1 MKKFS
6 KEQIAVI
13 AVSVV
18 AIILLAFQII
28 TLDSSV
34 NDEHL
39 KTKYKSSIDSV
50 IQADTLMKNISKAVN
65 LSSRDI
71 FNLKSVKL
79 KKQVQETESDTVKT
93 VRVKTKWVN
102 SSDLELYGKD
112 KVSYSFYF
120 NGKARFTINGK
131 TQEVKV
137 GDIINVGRAVSIE
150 VAEGTNEPTGNTKT
164 GREYSNK
171 ILVITERAVYVDS
184 DDKKRVIRYKP
195 NADATFFDRGL
206 MNTSPV
212 DEKGSTTEPTD
223 TPGRRPRGGT
233 RP

>member
-1 MKKFS
+1 MKKYS

-13 AVSVV
+13 AVSIV
-18 AIILLAFQII
+18 AIILLALQII

-34 NDEHL
+34 NDEDL

-50 IQADTLMKNISKAVN
+50 IQADTLIKNFSKAAN

-79 KKQVQETESDTVKT
+79 KRHVQETESDTVKA
-93 VRVKTKWVN
+93 VKVKTKWVN

-137 GDIINVGRAVSIE
+137 GDVINVGRAVSIE
-150 VAEGTNEPTGNTKT
+150 VVEGTNEPTGNTKT

-171 ILVITERAVYVDS
+171 ILVISERAVYVDS
-184 DDKKRVIRYKP
+184 DDKKRVIRYMP
-195 NADATFFDRGL
+195 NADGTFFNREL
-206 MNTSPV
+206 MNTSKG
-212 DEKGSTTEPTD
+212 DEKGTSTEPAD

>member
-6 KEQIAVI
+6 KEQIIVV
-13 AVSVV
+13 AVSII
-18 AIILLAFQII
+18 AIIILAIQIFS
-28 TLDSSV
+28 LDSRV
-34 NDEHL
+34 NDEDL
-39 KTKYKSSIDSV
+39 KSKYKSSIDSV
-50 IQADTLMKNISKAVN
+50 IQADTLLKKFTKAVALN
-65 LSSRDI
+65 SRDI
-71 FNLKSVKL
+71 FNLKTVKL
-79 KKQVQETESDTVKT
+79 RRQVQEAESDTVKS
-93 VRVKTKWVN
+93 VKVKTKWVN

-137 GDIINVGRAVSIE
+137 GDIISVGRTLSIE
-150 VAEGTNEPTGNTKT
+150 VVEGTNEPTGNTKT
-164 GREYSNK
+164 GKEYSNK

-184 DDKKRVIRYKP
+184 DDKKKVIRYKP

-206 MNTSPV
+206 MNTSPN
-212 DEKGSTTEPTD
+212 DEKGSTPEPAD

>member
-6 KEQIAVI
+6 KEQITVI
-13 AVSVV
+13 AVS
-18 AIILLAFQII
+18 IIAMIILAFQVL

-34 NDEHL
+34 NDEDL
-39 KTKYKSSIDSV
+39 KSKYKSSIDSV
-50 IQADTLMKNISKAVN
+50 VQADTLFKNFTKSVALN
-65 LSSRDI
+65 SRDI

-79 KKQVQETESDTVKT
+79 RKQVQETESDTVKT

-102 SSDLELYGKD
+102 SSDLELYGKE

-184 DDKKRVIRYKP
+184 DDKKRVIRYMP
-195 NADATFFDRGL
+195 NASATFFARNL
-206 MNTSPV
+206 MNTSQG
-212 DEKGSTTEPTD
+212 DEKGSSIEPAD

>member
-13 AVSVV
+13 AVSVI
-18 AIILLAFQII
+18 AILVLSIQVLTIDQSI
-28 TLDSSV
+28 
-34 NDEHL
+34 NDENL
-39 KTKYKSSIDSV
+39 KSKYKSSIDSV
-50 IQADTLMKNISKAVN
+50 IQADTLFKNFAQAVAIN
-65 LSSRDI
+65 SRDI
-71 FNLKSVKL
+71 FNLRSVKL
-79 KKQVQETESDTVKT
+79 KRQAQETESDTVKT
-93 VRVKTKWVN
+93 IKVKTKWVN
-102 SSDLELYGKD
+102 SSDIDLYGKD

-137 GDIINVGRAVSIE
+137 GDIINVGRALSIE
-150 VAEGTNEPTGNTKT
+150 VVEATNEPTGNTKT
-164 GREYSNK
+164 GKEYSNK

-184 DDKKRVIRYKP
+184 DDKKKVIRYKP

-206 MNTSPV
+206 MNTSPN
-212 DEKGSTTEPTD
+212 DEKGTSTEPAD

>member
-6 KEQIAVI
+6 KEQITVI
-13 AVSVV
+13 IVS
-18 AIILLAFQII
+18 IIAMLILAFQVL

-34 NDEHL
+34 NDEDL
-39 KTKYKSSIDSV
+39 KSKYKSSIDSV
-50 IQADTLMKNISKAVN
+50 IQADTLFKNFSNAVALN
-65 LSSRDI
+65 SRDI

-79 KKQVQETESDTVKT
+79 KRQVQETETDTVKA
-93 VRVKTKWVN
+93 VKVKTKWVN

-137 GDIINVGRAVSIE
+137 GDMINVGRAVSIE
-150 VAEGTNEPTGNTKT
+150 VVEGTNEPTGNTKT

-184 DDKKRVIRYKP
+184 DDKKKVIRYKP

-206 MNTSPV
+206 MNTSPN
-212 DEKGSTTEPTD
+212 DEKGSTTEPAD